1 MLFFEAKYLILSDLS
16 TEIDYFIIMWTKE
29 SVIVL
34 GVTEAIHLNVNR
46 VVSVPV
52 ICIMVV
58 EARIGSWVRPY
69 IYLRVPTS
77 CASVVGA
84 FLLNLRAAQVVEVF
98 LVA

>member
-1 MLFFEAKYLILSDLS
+1 VLFFEAKYLILCDLS

-34 GVTEAIHLNVNR
+34 GVTEAIHLDVNR
-46 VVSVPV
+46 VVGVPV

-58 EARIGSWVRPY
+58 QARIGSWVRSY

>member
-34 GVTEAIHLNVNR
+34 GVTEAIHLDVNR
-46 VVSVPV
+46 VVGVPV

-58 EARIGSWVRPY
+58 
-69 IYLRVPTS
+69 
-77 CASVVGA
+77 
-84 FLLNLRAAQVVEVF
+84 
-98 LVA
+98 